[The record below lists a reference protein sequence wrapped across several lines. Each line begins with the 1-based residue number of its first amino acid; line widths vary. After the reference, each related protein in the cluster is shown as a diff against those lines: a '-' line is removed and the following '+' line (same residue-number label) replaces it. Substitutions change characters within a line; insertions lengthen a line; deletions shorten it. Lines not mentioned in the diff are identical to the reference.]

1 MKFLTLENG
10 AVLNMEIVREIFE
23 VENKDETVD
32 ILATLN
38 PFKEH
43 KIASGLT
50 KEEAD
55 VLLDKLAAW
64 LNGEGE
70 RPQISREQ

>member
-10 AVLNMEIVREIFE
+10 AVLNMEIGREIFE

-43 KIASGLT
+43 KIASELE

-55 VLLDKLAAW
+55 ALLNEIAAW
-64 LNGEGE
+64 LNDEGE